1 MSSVDG
7 MVSTQVAL
15 TQAQLQT
22 EVAARM
28 LKVANSIGNPIQMVE
43 LVKQAA
49 DAASETMNAAVE
61 GAIGQLDEYA

>member
-28 LKVANSIGNPIQMVE
+28 LKVANSIGNPNQMLE